1 MTHSPVPGVTLK
13 TTTANTIHMRYAEAG
28 SGPLVLFCHGWP
40 ESWYS
45 WRHQLRALSEAG
57 FRAVAPD
64 MRGYGGTQAPEPIDQ
79 YTLFHLVGDMAELV
93 KALGET
99 KAVIVGH
106 DWGAPVAWHA
116 ALWRPDLFTAV
127 CAMSVPYAPPGYVDI
142 LSALEKLGI
151 NDFYLQYFQ
160 KPGVAEAELQ
170 QDTRGALRRL
180 YYTAGGEMTEKDKG
194 FGRLT
199 GGALLSNT
207 VDPGKLPDWLSNA
220 DLDYYAGEFARAGF
234 RGGLNWYR
242 NLRRNW
248 ELSGPWRGQPI
259 RQPSLFIA
267 GSRDGV
273 LRFPAAKSQL
283 DAYPKTL
290 PGLRGSHILDGAG
303 HWVQQERAAEVNR
316 LLIEFLKGL

>member
-1 MTHSPVPGVTLK
+1 MAASPVPGVELK
-13 TTTANTIHMRYAEAG
+13 TTTANNIHMRYAEAG

-45 WRHQLRALSEAG
+45 WRHQLKAVSEAG

-64 MRGYGGTQAPEPIDQ
+64 MRGYGGTQSPEPVDQ

-127 CAMSVPYAPPGYVDI
+127 SAMSVPYSPPGYVDI

-170 QDTRGALRRL
+170 QDIKGALRRL
-180 YYTAGGEMTEKDKG
+180 YFTASGDMTDTSKG
-194 FGRLT
+194 FGRLP
-199 GGALLSNT
+199 GGTLLGNT
-207 VDPGKLPDWLSNA
+207 AYPDKLPAWLSEA
-220 DLDYYAGEFARAGF
+220 DLDYYAAEFARAGF
-234 RGGLNWYR
+234 RGGLSWYR

-248 ELSGPWRGQPI
+248 ELGGPWRGQPI
-259 RQPSLFIA
+259 RQPSQFIA

-283 DAYPKTL
+283 EAYPKTL
-290 PGLRGSHILDGAG
+290 PGLRGSHILEGAG
-303 HWVQQERAAEVNR
+303 HWVQQERAAEVDK
-316 LLIEFLKGL
+316 LLVDFLKGL